1 MSNYE
6 SSLHAALN
14 AALHELADCR
24 DMELVRPLMDV
35 ITRKMRGKGFFATKT
50 QGSGIIY
57 SFPEY
62 SAHILIAS
70 IGAAGYALRIHD
82 ERQERKNKKAR

>member
-6 SSLHAALN
+6 SAIHAALN

-24 DMELVRPLMDV
+24 DVELVRPLMDV
-35 ITRKMRGKGFFATKT
+35 ISHKMRGKGFFATKT

-57 SFPEY
+57 SSNMRTSFP
-62 SAHILIAS
+62 
-70 IGAAGYALRIHD
+70 
-82 ERQERKNKKAR
+82 